1 MHLII
6 IANPYS
12 GGGNGKKQFDCL
24 VNYCLKNNITFSTY
38 LTQYAGEMI
47 EIIPR
52 IIQNLT
58 SEHKIIIIGGDGT
71 LNEAISS
78 LIAFNQEIPVAY
90 LPSGT
95 GNDFAREMKFTHD
108 IATFIKHLQN
118 ETIKQLE
125 IISYHERLSHKKGIT
140 INSLGFGIDAAICQ
154 LNTFQSKS
162 QKKRFG
168 LNKLSYLT
176 PIIDA
181 FKHHQ
186 KFQASIQIDDE
197 PVQIADK
204 NLLVGLFNHS
214 YFGGGIQFVPTA
226 KQNSH
231 HFEVVVARDV
241 TTKVILKA
249 FPFILWN
256 KQHFERFPNHLMK
269 QTATKACIKIKQ
281 AILMQTDGEVTSFEA
296 VELEAK
302 LITYPIF
309 LT

>member
-24 VNYCLKNNITFSTY
+24 VNYCLKDNITFSTY

-71 LNEAISS
+71 LNEAISA
-78 LIAFNQEIPVAY
+78 LIQCNQEIPVAY
-90 LPSGT
+90 LPAGT
-95 GNDFAREMKFTHD
+95 GNDFAREMTLTYD
-108 IATFIKHLQN
+108 IPTFIKHLYN
-118 ETIKQLE
+118 ETIKNLE
-125 IISYHERLSHKKGIT
+125 IISYHEKLSHKKGIA

-154 LNTFQSKS
+154 LNTIQAKS

-168 LNKLSYLT
+168 LNKLSYLI

-181 FKHHQ
+181 FKNHQ
-186 KFQASIQIDDE
+186 EFQASIQVDDE
-197 PVQIADK
+197 PFQIADK

-256 KQHFERFPNHLMK
+256 KQHFERFPNHLLK

-281 AILMQTDGEVTSFEA
+281 PILMQTDGEITSFET
-296 VELEAK
+296 VDLEAK
-302 LITYPIF
+302 LMTYPIY

>member
-6 IANPYS
+6 IANPFS

-24 VNYCLKNNITFSTY
+24 VNYCLKNNIIFSTY
-38 LTQYAGEMI
+38 LTQYAGEMLKI
-47 EIIPR
+47 LPH
-52 IIQNLT
+52 IIQSLS

-78 LIAFNQEIPVAY
+78 LIQFNQEFPIAY
-90 LPSGT
+90 LPAGT

-108 IATFIKHLQN
+108 IETFIKHLYN
-118 ETIKQLE
+118 DTIKNLE
-125 IISYHERLSHKKGIT
+125 MISYHEKLSHKKGIA
-140 INSLGFGIDAAICQ
+140 INSLGFGIDATICQ
-154 LNTFQSKS
+154 LNTFQAKS

-168 LNKLSYLT
+168 LNKLSYLI

-181 FKHHQ
+181 FKRHQ
-186 KFQASIQIDDE
+186 EFQASIQIDDD

-226 KQNSH
+226 KQNSQ

-241 TTKVILKA
+241 TAKLILKA
-249 FPFILWN
+249 FPYILWN
-256 KQHFERFPNHLMK
+256 KQHFERFPNHLLK
-269 QTATKACIKIKQ
+269 QTATKACIKIQ
-281 AILMQTDGEVTSFEA
+281 QPILMQTDGEVTSFEA
-296 VELEAK
+296 VDLEAK
-302 LITYPIF
+302 LTTYPIY

>member
-71 LNEAISS
+71 LNEAISA
-78 LIAFNQEIPVAY
+78 LIQCNQEIPVAY
-90 LPSGT
+90 LPAGT
-95 GNDFAREMKFTHD
+95 GNDFAREMTLTQD
-108 IATFIKHLQN
+108 ITTFIKHLYN
-118 ETIKQLE
+118 ETIKNLE
-125 IISYHERLSHKKGIT
+125 IISYHEKMSHKKGIA

-154 LNTFQSKS
+154 LNTVQAKS

-181 FKHHQ
+181 FKNHQ
-186 KFQASIQIDDE
+186 EFKASIQVDDE
-197 PVQIADK
+197 PIQIADK

-269 QTATKACIKIKQ
+269 QTATKACIKIQ
-281 AILMQTDGEVTSFEA
+281 QPILMQTDGEVTSFEA
-296 VELEAK
+296 VDLEAK
-302 LITYPIF
+302 LTTYPIY

>member
-6 IANPYS
+6 IANPFS
-12 GGGNGKKQFDCL
+12 GGGKGKKQFNFL
-24 VNYCLKNNITFSTY
+24 LNYCLKNNITFSTY

-52 IIQNLT
+52 IVQNLT

-71 LNEAISS
+71 LNEAISA
-78 LIAFNQEIPVAY
+78 LIQCNQEIPVAY
-90 LPSGT
+90 LPAGT
-95 GNDFAREMKFTHD
+95 GNDFAREMTLTYD
-108 IATFIKHLQN
+108 IPTFIKHLFN
-118 ETIKQLE
+118 ETIKNLE
-125 IISYHERLSHKKGIT
+125 IISYHEKLSHKKGIA

-154 LNTFQSKS
+154 LNTIQAKS

-181 FKHHQ
+181 FKNHQ
-186 KFQASIQIDDE
+186 EFQASIQVDDE

-249 FPFILWN
+249 FPIILWN

-269 QTATKACIKIKQ
+269 QTATKACIKIQ
-281 AILMQTDGEVTSFEA
+281 QPILMQTDGEVTSFEA
-296 VELEAK
+296 VDLEAK
-302 LITYPIF
+302 IMTYPIY

>member
-6 IANPYS
+6 IANPFS

-47 EIIPR
+47 EMIPR
-52 IIQNLT
+52 IIQNLS
-58 SEHKIIIIGGDGT
+58 SEQKIIIIGGDGT
-71 LNEAISS
+71 LNEAISA
-78 LIAFNQEIPVAY
+78 LIQFNQEIPVAY
-90 LPSGT
+90 LPAGT
-95 GNDFAREMKFTHD
+95 GNDFAREMKLTHD
-108 IATFIKHLQN
+108 IPTFIKHLQN
-118 ETIKQLE
+118 
-125 IISYHERLSHKKGIT
+125 ISYHEKMSHKKGIA

-154 LNTFQSKS
+154 LNTFQVKS

-181 FKHHQ
+181 FKNHQ

-256 KQHFERFPNHLMK
+256 KQHFERFPNHLLK

-281 AILMQTDGEVTSFEA
+281 PILMQTDGEVTSFET
-296 VELEAK
+296 VDLEAK
-302 LITYPIF
+302 LMTYPIY

>member
-1 MHLII
+1 MNLII

-12 GGGNGKKQFDCL
+12 GGGNGKQQFDCL
-24 VNYCLKNNITFSTY
+24 INYCLKNNITFSTY

-78 LIAFNQEIPVAY
+78 LIQFNQDIPVAY

-95 GNDFAREMKFTHD
+95 GNDFAREMTLTYD
-108 IATFIKHLQN
+108 IPTFIKHLYN
-118 ETIKQLE
+118 ETIKNLE
-125 IISYHERLSHKKGIT
+125 IISYHEKLSHKKGIA

-154 LNTFQSKS
+154 LNTIQAKS

-181 FKHHQ
+181 FKKHQ
-186 KFQASIQIDDE
+186 EFQASIQVDDE

-241 TTKVILKA
+241 TNKVILKA

-269 QTATKACIKIKQ
+269 HTATKACIKIQ
-281 AILMQTDGEVTSFEA
+281 QPILMQTDGEVTSFEA
-296 VELEAK
+296 VDLEAE
-302 LITYPIF
+302 LMTYPIY

>member
-1 MHLII
+1 M
-6 IANPYS
+6 
-12 GGGNGKKQFDCL
+12 
-24 VNYCLKNNITFSTY
+24 
-38 LTQYAGEMI
+38 
-47 EIIPR
+47 IPR
-52 IIQNLT
+52 IIQNLS
-58 SEHKIIIIGGDGT
+58 SEQKIIIIGGDGT
-71 LNEAISS
+71 LNEAISA
-78 LIAFNQEIPVAY
+78 LIQFNQEIPVAY
-90 LPSGT
+90 LPAGT
-95 GNDFAREMKFTHD
+95 GNDFAREMKLTHD
-108 IATFIKHLQN
+108 IPTFIKHLQN
-118 ETIKQLE
+118 ETIKNLE
-125 IISYHERLSHKKGIT
+125 IISYHEKMSHKKGIA

-154 LNTFQSKS
+154 LNTFQAKS

-181 FKHHQ
+181 FKNHQ
-186 KFQASIQIDDE
+186 KFQASIQINDE

-256 KQHFERFPNHLMK
+256 KQHFERFPNHLLK

-281 AILMQTDGEVTSFEA
+281 PILMQTDGEVTSFET
-296 VELEAK
+296 VDLEAK
-302 LITYPIF
+302 LMTYPIY

>member
-1 MHLII
+1 MNLII

-12 GGGNGKKQFDCL
+12 GGGNGKQQFDCL
-24 VNYCLKNNITFSTY
+24 INYCLKNNITFSTY

-71 LNEAISS
+71 LNKAISA
-78 LIAFNQEIPVAY
+78 LIQCNQEIPVAY
-90 LPSGT
+90 LPAGT
-95 GNDFAREMKFTHD
+95 GNDFAREMTLTYD
-108 IATFIKHLQN
+108 IPTFIKHLYN
-118 ETIKQLE
+118 ETIKNLE
-125 IISYHERLSHKKGIT
+125 IISYHEKLSHKKGIA

-154 LNTFQSKS
+154 LNTIQAKS

-181 FKHHQ
+181 FKNHQ
-186 KFQASIQIDDE
+186 EFQASIQVDDE

-256 KQHFERFPNHLMK
+256 KQHFEQFPKHLLK
-269 QTATKACIKIKQ
+269 QTATKVCIKIQ
-281 AILMQTDGEVTSFEA
+281 QPILMQTDGEVTSFE
-296 VELEAK
+296 VVNLEAK
-302 LITYPIF
+302 LTTYPIY

>member
-1 MHLII
+1 MQLMI
-6 IANPYS
+6 IANPFS
-12 GGGNGKKQFDCL
+12 GGGNGKKQFDNL

-38 LTQYAGEMI
+38 LTQYSGEMLK
-47 EIIPR
+47 IIPR
-52 IIQNLT
+52 IIQNLS
-58 SEHKIIIIGGDGT
+58 SEQKMIIIGGDGT

-78 LIAFNQEIPVAY
+78 LIGFNQEIPVAY
-90 LPSGT
+90 LPAGT
-95 GNDFAREMKFTHD
+95 GNDFARKMKFTHD

-125 IISYHERLSHKKGIT
+125 IISYHEKLSHKKGIA

-154 LNTFQSKS
+154 LNTSQSKS

-186 KFQASIQIDDE
+186 EFQASIQIDDE
-197 PVQIADK
+197 PVQMADK
-204 NLLVGLFNHS
+204 ILLVGLFNHS

-281 AILMQTDGEVTSFEA
+281 PILMQTDGEVTSFEA
-296 VELEAK
+296 VDLEAK
-302 LITYPIF
+302 LITYPIY

>member
-1 MHLII
+1 M
-6 IANPYS
+6 
-12 GGGNGKKQFDCL
+12 
-24 VNYCLKNNITFSTY
+24 
-38 LTQYAGEMI
+38 
-47 EIIPR
+47 
-52 IIQNLT
+52 
-58 SEHKIIIIGGDGT
+58 
-71 LNEAISS
+71 NEAISA
-78 LIAFNQEIPVAY
+78 LIQFNQDIPVAY
-90 LPSGT
+90 LPAGT
-95 GNDFAREMKFTHD
+95 GNDFAREMTLTYD
-108 IATFIKHLQN
+108 IPTFIKHLYN
-118 ETIKQLE
+118 ETIKNLE
-125 IISYHERLSHKKGIT
+125 IISYHEKLSHKKGIA

-154 LNTFQSKS
+154 LNTIQAKS

-181 FKHHQ
+181 FKNHQ
-186 KFQASIQIDDE
+186 EFQAAIQVDDE

-269 QTATKACIKIKQ
+269 QTATKACVKIQ
-281 AILMQTDGEVTSFEA
+281 QPILMQTDGEVTSFEA
-296 VELEAK
+296 VDLEAE
-302 LITYPIF
+302 LMTYPIY

>member
-1 MHLII
+1 MNLII

-12 GGGNGKKQFDCL
+12 GGGNGKQQFDCL
-24 VNYCLKNNITFSTY
+24 INYCLKNNITFSTY

-52 IIQNLT
+52 IIQDLT

-71 LNEAISS
+71 LNEAISA
-78 LIAFNQEIPVAY
+78 LIQCNQEIPVAY
-90 LPSGT
+90 LPAGT
-95 GNDFAREMKFTHD
+95 GNDFAREMTLTYD
-108 IATFIKHLQN
+108 IPTFIKHLYN
-118 ETIKQLE
+118 ETIKNLE
-125 IISYHERLSHKKGIT
+125 IISYHEKLSHKKGIA

-154 LNTFQSKS
+154 LNTIQAKS

-181 FKHHQ
+181 FKNHQ
-186 KFQASIQIDDE
+186 EFQASIQVDDE

-256 KQHFERFPNHLMK
+256 KQHFEQFPKHLLK
-269 QTATKACIKIKQ
+269 QTATKVCIKIQ
-281 AILMQTDGEVTSFEA
+281 QPILMQTDGEVTSFE
-296 VELEAK
+296 VVNLEAK
-302 LITYPIF
+302 LTTYPIY

>member
-6 IANPYS
+6 IANPFS
-12 GGGNGKKQFDCL
+12 GGGNGKKQFDNL

-38 LTQYAGEMI
+38 LTQYSGEI
-47 EIIPR
+47 FEIIPR
-52 IIQNLT
+52 IIQNLS
-58 SEHKIIIIGGDGT
+58 SERKMIIIGGDGT

-78 LIAFNQEIPVAY
+78 LIAFKQEIPVAY
-90 LPSGT
+90 LPAGT

-118 ETIKQLE
+118 ETVKQLE
-125 IISYHERLSHKKGIT
+125 IISYHEKLSHKKGIA

-154 LNTFQSKS
+154 LNNFQSKS

-186 KFQASIQIDDE
+186 EFQASIQIDDK

-231 HFEVVVARDV
+231 HFEVVVTRDV

-256 KQHFERFPNHLMK
+256 KQHFEQFPNHLMK

-281 AILMQTDGEVTSFEA
+281 PILMQTDGEVTSFEA
-296 VELEAK
+296 VDLEAK
-302 LITYPIF
+302 LITCPIY

>member
-1 MHLII
+1 MQLMI
-6 IANPYS
+6 IANPFS
-12 GGGNGKKQFDCL
+12 GGGNGKKQFDKL

-38 LTQYAGEMI
+38 LTQYSGEI
-47 EIIPR
+47 FEIIPR
-52 IIQNLT
+52 IIQNLS
-58 SEHKIIIIGGDGT
+58 SEQKMIIIGGDGT

-78 LIAFNQEIPVAY
+78 LIAFKKEIPIAY
-90 LPSGT
+90 LPAGT
-95 GNDFAREMKFTHD
+95 GNDFAREMKLTND
-108 IATFIKHLQN
+108 IPTFIKHLQN
-118 ETIKQLE
+118 ETIKKLE
-125 IISYHERLSHKKGIT
+125 IISYHEKITDKKGIA

-154 LNTFQSKS
+154 LNTVQAKS

-168 LNKLSYLT
+168 LNKFSYLT
-176 PIIDA
+176 PLIDA

-186 KFQASIQIDDE
+186 EFQASIQIDDE

-231 HFEVVVARDV
+231 HFEVVIARDV

-256 KQHFERFPNHLMK
+256 KQHFEQFPNHLMK
-269 QTATKACIKIKQ
+269 QTATKAFIRIKQ
-281 AILMQTDGEVTSFEA
+281 PILMQTDGEVTSFEA
-296 VELEAK
+296 VDLEAK
-302 LITYPIF
+302 LITYPIY

>member
-1 MHLII
+1 MNLII

-12 GGGNGKKQFDCL
+12 GGGNGKQQFDCL
-24 VNYCLKNNITFSTY
+24 INYCLKNNITFLTY

-71 LNEAISS
+71 LNEAISA
-78 LIAFNQEIPVAY
+78 LIQCNQEIPVAY
-90 LPSGT
+90 LPAGT
-95 GNDFAREMKFTHD
+95 GNDFAREMTLTYD
-108 IATFIKHLQN
+108 IPTFIKHLYN
-118 ETIKQLE
+118 ETIKNLE
-125 IISYHERLSHKKGIT
+125 IISYHEKLSHKKGIA

-154 LNTFQSKS
+154 LNTIQAKS

-181 FKHHQ
+181 FKNHQ
-186 KFQASIQIDDE
+186 EFQASIQVDDE

-256 KQHFERFPNHLMK
+256 KQHFEQFPKHLLK
-269 QTATKACIKIKQ
+269 QTATKVCIKIQ
-281 AILMQTDGEVTSFEA
+281 QPILMQTDGEVTSFE
-296 VELEAK
+296 VVNLEAK
-302 LITYPIF
+302 LTTYPIY

>member
-1 MHLII
+1 MHFII

-47 EIIPR
+47 EIIPH

-71 LNEAISS
+71 LNEAISA
-78 LIAFNQEIPVAY
+78 LIQCNQEIPVAY
-90 LPSGT
+90 LPAGT
-95 GNDFAREMKFTHD
+95 GNDFAREMTLTQD
-108 IATFIKHLQN
+108 ITTFIKHLYN
-118 ETIKQLE
+118 ETIKNLE
-125 IISYHERLSHKKGIT
+125 IISYHEKMSHKKGIA

-154 LNTFQSKS
+154 LNTVQAKS

-168 LNKLSYLT
+168 LNKFSYLT
-176 PIIDA
+176 PLIDA

-186 KFQASIQIDDE
+186 EFQASIQIDDE
-197 PVQIADK
+197 PIQIDDK

-241 TTKVILKA
+241 ATKVILKA

-269 QTATKACIKIKQ
+269 ETATKACIKIQ
-281 AILMQTDGEVTSFEA
+281 QPILMQTDGEVTSFEA
-296 VELEAK
+296 VDLEAE
-302 LITYPIF
+302 LITYPIY

>member
-6 IANPYS
+6 IANPFS
-12 GGGNGKKQFDCL
+12 GGGKGKKQFDCL
-24 VNYCLKNNITFSTY
+24 VNYCLKNNIIFSTY

-47 EIIPR
+47 KMIPR
-52 IIQNLT
+52 IIQNLS
-58 SEHKIIIIGGDGT
+58 SEQKIIIIGGDGT
-71 LNEAISS
+71 LNEAISA
-78 LIAFNQEIPVAY
+78 LIQFNQEIPVAY
-90 LPSGT
+90 LPAGT
-95 GNDFAREMKFTHD
+95 GNDFAREMKLTHD
-108 IATFIKHLQN
+108 IPTFIKHLQN
-118 ETIKQLE
+118 ETIKNLE
-125 IISYHERLSHKKGIT
+125 IISYHEKMSHKKGIA
-140 INSLGFGIDAAICQ
+140 INSLGFGIDADICQ
-154 LNTFQSKS
+154 LNTFQTKS

-181 FKHHQ
+181 FKRHQ
-186 KFQASIQIDDE
+186 KFQASIQINDE

-249 FPFILWN
+249 FPFILW
-256 KQHFERFPNHLMK
+256 KR
-269 QTATKACIKIKQ
+269 CW
-281 AILMQTDGEVTSFEA
+281 AICM
-296 VELEAK
+296 
-302 LITYPIF
+302 
-309 LT
+309 

>member
-12 GGGNGKKQFDCL
+12 GGGNGKQQFDCL
-24 VNYCLKNNITFSTY
+24 INYCLKNNITFSTY

-71 LNEAISS
+71 LNEAISA
-78 LIAFNQEIPVAY
+78 LIQCNQEIPVAY
-90 LPSGT
+90 LPAGT
-95 GNDFAREMKFTHD
+95 GNDFAREMTLTYD
-108 IATFIKHLQN
+108 IPTFIKHLYN
-118 ETIKQLE
+118 ETIKNLE
-125 IISYHERLSHKKGIT
+125 IISYHEKLSHKKGIA

-154 LNTFQSKS
+154 LNTIQAKS

-181 FKHHQ
+181 FKNHQ
-186 KFQASIQIDDE
+186 EFQASIQVDDE
-197 PVQIADK
+197 PVQIANK

-256 KQHFERFPNHLMK
+256 KQHFEQFPKHLLK
-269 QTATKACIKIKQ
+269 QTATKVCIKIQ
-281 AILMQTDGEVTSFEA
+281 QPILMQTDGEVTSFE
-296 VELEAK
+296 VVNLEAK
-302 LITYPIF
+302 LTTYPIY

>member
-71 LNEAISS
+71 LNEAISA
-78 LIAFNQEIPVAY
+78 LIQFNQDIPVAY
-90 LPSGT
+90 LPAGT
-95 GNDFAREMKFTHD
+95 GNDFAREMTLTYD
-108 IATFIKHLQN
+108 IPTFIKHLYN
-118 ETIKQLE
+118 ETIKNLE
-125 IISYHERLSHKKGIT
+125 IISYHEKLSHKKGIA

-154 LNTFQSKS
+154 LNTIQVKS

-181 FKHHQ
+181 FKKHQ
-186 KFQASIQIDDE
+186 EAAIQVDDE

-269 QTATKACIKIKQ
+269 QTATKACVKIQ
-281 AILMQTDGEVTSFEA
+281 QPILMQTDGEVTSFEA
-296 VELEAK
+296 VDLEAE
-302 LITYPIF
+302 LMTYPIY

>member
-12 GGGNGKKQFDCL
+12 GGGNGKKQFDYL
-24 VNYCLKNNITFSTY
+24 VDYCLKNNITVTTY

-47 EIIPR
+47 EIIPH
-52 IIQNLT
+52 IIQNLS
-58 SEHKIIIIGGDGT
+58 SEQRIIIIGGDGT

-78 LIAFNQEIPVAY
+78 LIAFKKEIPMAY
-90 LPSGT
+90 LPAGT

-108 IATFIKHLQN
+108 IPTFIKHLQN
-118 ETIKQLE
+118 ETIKKLE
-125 IISYHERLSHKKGIT
+125 IISYYEKLSHKKGIA

-154 LNTFQSKS
+154 LNTVQAKS

-168 LNKLSYLT
+168 VNKFSYLT
-176 PIIDA
+176 PLIDA

-186 KFQASIQIDDE
+186 EFQASIQIDDE
-197 PVQIADK
+197 PIQIADK

-231 HFEVVVARDV
+231 HFEVVVAKDV

-269 QTATKACIKIKQ
+269 ETATKACIKIQ
-281 AILMQTDGEVTSFEA
+281 QPILMQTDGEVTSFEA
-296 VELEAK
+296 VDLEAE
-302 LITYPIF
+302 LITYPIY

>member
-6 IANPYS
+6 IANPFS

-71 LNEAISS
+71 LNEAVSA
-78 LIAFNQEIPVAY
+78 LIQCNQEIPLAY
-90 LPSGT
+90 LPAGT
-95 GNDFAREMKFTHD
+95 GNDFAREMTLTYD
-108 IATFIKHLQN
+108 IPTFIKHLFN
-118 ETIKQLE
+118 ETIKNLE
-125 IISYHERLSHKKGIT
+125 IISYHEKLSHKKGIA

-154 LNTFQSKS
+154 LNTVQSKS

-181 FKHHQ
+181 FKKHQ
-186 KFQASIQIDDE
+186 EFKASIQVDDE

-269 QTATKACIKIKQ
+269 QTATKACIKIHQ
-281 AILMQTDGEVTSFEA
+281 PILMQTDGEVTSFEA
-296 VELEAK
+296 VDLEAK
-302 LITYPIF
+302 LITYPIY

>member
-1 MHLII
+1 MICY
-6 IANPYS
+6 NTYS
-12 GGGNGKKQFDCL
+12 GGGNGKQQFDCL
-24 VNYCLKNNITFSTY
+24 INYCLKNNITFSTY

-71 LNEAISS
+71 LNEAISA
-78 LIAFNQEIPVAY
+78 LIQCNQEIPVAY
-90 LPSGT
+90 LPAGT
-95 GNDFAREMKFTHD
+95 GNDFAREMTLTYD
-108 IATFIKHLQN
+108 IPTFIKHLYN
-118 ETIKQLE
+118 ETIKNLE
-125 IISYHERLSHKKGIT
+125 IISYHEKLSHKKGIA

-154 LNTFQSKS
+154 LNTIQAKS

-181 FKHHQ
+181 FKNHQ
-186 KFQASIQIDDE
+186 EFQASIQVDDE
-197 PVQIADK
+197 PIQIADK

-269 QTATKACIKIKQ
+269 QTATKACIKIQ
-281 AILMQTDGEVTSFEA
+281 QPILMQTDGEVTSFEA
-296 VELEAK
+296 VDLEAE
-302 LITYPIF
+302 LTTYPIY

>member
-1 MHLII
+1 MNLII

-12 GGGNGKKQFDCL
+12 GGGSGKQQFDCL
-24 VNYCLKNNITFSTY
+24 INYCLKNNITFSTY

-71 LNEAISS
+71 LNEAISA
-78 LIAFNQEIPVAY
+78 LIQCNQEIPVAY
-90 LPSGT
+90 LPAGT
-95 GNDFAREMKFTHD
+95 GNDFAREMTLTYD
-108 IATFIKHLQN
+108 IPTFIKHLYN
-118 ETIKQLE
+118 ETIKNLE
-125 IISYHERLSHKKGIT
+125 IISYHEKLSHKKGIA

-154 LNTFQSKS
+154 LNTIQAKS

-181 FKHHQ
+181 FKNHQ
-186 KFQASIQIDDE
+186 EFQASIQVDDE

-231 HFEVVVARDV
+231 HFEVVVDRDV

-249 FPFILWN
+249 FPFILLN
-256 KQHFERFPNHLMK
+256 KQHFEQFPKHLLT
-269 QTATKACIKIKQ
+269 QTATKVCIKIQ
-281 AILMQTDGEVTSFEA
+281 QPILMQTDGEVTSFE
-296 VELEAK
+296 VVNLEAK
-302 LITYPIF
+302 LTTYPIY